1 MTKLCSVGSLRSSKL
16 YDQKRGRRISGSRP
30 SHRAAAAIRLIS
42 RRRPGSIRVDR
53 ATPPLW
59 PPRRPSAT
67 ACGFFTRDSLPYPVK
82 HGNNASY
89 RVSGR
94 NSRAKKY
101 PVQGLFRA
109 CQTGS
114 RCSRCYRQKSVWGK
128 SLRSCWSRERLTQS
142 HFTSQ
147 AHFSRRAGY
156 RQDGRR
162 KGAGPLYVSSSL
174 FAQGRLHASVRGESR
189 LKLTFRAG
197 PATVGISSVR
207 KY

>member
-114 RCSRCYRQKSVWGK
+114 RGPAGVASVSPSRT
-128 SLRSCWSRERLTQS
+128 LRLKLTFRAGPATAKTDEEKALA

-156 RQDGRR
+156 
-162 KGAGPLYVSSSL
+162 SSATLLTSL
-174 FAQGRLHASVRGESR
+174 TVALR